1 MGRGGATGRVVAS
14 LAAAGVGVA
23 TLAPRTLLWPLHGAV
38 VDPIRYA
45 MAASGAALSTTRVEQ
60 MLNVLL
66 FLPFG
71 IALAF
76 VLGRRWSWLALPA
89 GVAVSAAVEW
99 AQRSI
104 PGRVSDAEDIVWN
117 TLGMAVGAMIGGLL
131 VLLRP
136 RRGGARVR
144 GV

>member
-1 MGRGGATGRVVAS
+1 VAAS

-23 TLAPRTLLWPLHGAV
+23 TLAPRAVVWPAHGAV
-38 VDPIRYA
+38 VDPIRHVMVA
-45 MAASGAALSTTRVEQ
+45 CGAALSTVELEQ
-60 MLNVLL
+60 MLNTLL

-71 IALAF
+71 TALAL
-76 VLGRRWSWLALPA
+76 VLGRRWWWLAVPA
-89 GVAVSAAVEW
+89 GIAVSASIEW

-117 TLGMAVGAMIGGLL
+117 TLGMAVGALIGGLL
-131 VLLRP
+131 ALLRP
-136 RRGGARVR
+136 RRGGARIR